1 MGRMSNREGRSGAR
15 RVPLVRNVALRT
27 AIGLALLAG
36 SFAAATAICHSG
48 RLEVL
53 IPGSA
58 VAWGISAYLTH
69 KYIHKYPQ
77 RYFTYLLASHGKAA
91 LVVAFL
97 LGVLGWGA
105 GPTAAPWVVVWL
117 GLALF
122 IVADALV
129 SALCRR
135 QVLAGPAAGT
145 QGPPTS
151 APAAPPNEAPCLPSF
166 DRQAVLERVR
176 QRLSG
181 SIAEFIER
189 SLPDSHGEHVHV
201 LILERC
207 PEAGADS
214 DPGPAGLVV
223 SQVRLN
229 DIYHLTDFL
238 LSCAER
244 VAMGGCVVV
253 RYLPLEGAAKT
264 LRERYGRVLYGPAS
278 VLHFLWYQAIPKTPL
293 LDTIQFL
300 ITRKGNRALSKAEV
314 WGRLSYCGLRVL
326 AESSVKGECYVIA
339 QRDALPVQGKTP
351 SYYPVIALEKVGL
364 DGKVMHL
371 HKLRS
376 MFPYSEFLQKRIY
389 EEHGLTATGKFAN
402 DFRITR
408 FGRFVRKYWLD
419 ELPQLFDWLRGDIK
433 LVGMRATSPHYLGL
447 YPKEIIDLYVQVKPG
462 FVSPIF
468 DDSPKRFDQFVE
480 VERTYLKRYLAA
492 PIRTDIAYFCRTWT
506 DIFCRG
512 VRGR

>member
-1 MGRMSNREGRSGAR
+1 MTDREERRSAR
-15 RVPLVRNVALRT
+15 HVPLVRNVALRT

-36 SFAAATAICHSG
+36 SFAAATAISRSG

-53 IPGSA
+53 IAGSTL
-58 VAWGISAYLTH
+58 AWAIAAYGTH
-69 KYIHKYPQ
+69 KYIHKYPH

-91 LVVAFL
+91 FVMAFF
-97 LGVLGWGA
+97 LGVLGWAA

-117 GLALF
+117 GFALF
-122 IVADALV
+122 VVADALV

-135 QVLAGPAAGT
+135 QVLAGPAPAT
-145 QGPPTS
+145 QGSPTS
-151 APAAPPNEAPCLPSF
+151 APLDPPSEAPCLPSY
-166 DRQAVLERVR
+166 DRQAILERAR
-176 QRLSG
+176 PKLSG
-181 SIAEFIER
+181 SIVEFIER
-189 SLPDSHGEHVHV
+189 SLPESHGEHAHV
-201 LILERC
+201 LILERR
-207 PEAGADS
+207 PEAGVDS
-214 DPGPAGLVV
+214 DLFPAGLLV
-223 SQVRLN
+223 SQILLN
-229 DIYHLTDFL
+229 DIYHLTGYL
-238 LSCAER
+238 LSCADR

-253 RYLPLEGAAKT
+253 RYAPLEGVAGR
-264 LRERYGRVLYGPAS
+264 LRSRYGRALYGPAS

-293 LDTIQFL
+293 LDAIQFL
-300 ITRKGNRALSKAEV
+300 VTRKGNRALSKAEV

-326 AESSVKGECYVIA
+326 AESSVKSECYVIA
-339 QRDALPVQGKTP
+339 QRDALPVQGKKP

-364 DGKVMHL
+364 DGKVMRL

-389 EEHGLTATGKFAN
+389 EEHGLTSTGKFAN

-433 LVGMRATSPHYLGL
+433 LVGIRATSPHYLGL
-447 YPKEIIDLYVQVKPG
+447 YPKEIMDLYVQVKPG

-468 DDSPKRFDQFVE
+468 DDSPKQFDQFVE

-492 PIRTDIAYFCRTWT
+492 PIRTDIVYFCRTWT